1 MTRVLR
7 AAVDVEEKEE
17 EPEREI
23 VWAEVERVD
32 AVDRPATGRKW
43 LIVKGEEGGET
54 MQLSDFETIVR
65 AALNQLYAES
75 QSGRIRLSE
84 EAAQALNAIVALV
97 GETDTLFAAAEEP
110 DEEPD
115 AAVSL
120 EAKAEEPVTESTE
133 EPVAARP
140 EETVAKEEEEA
151 VQRDGETA
159 SEKAEEGYG
168 YGYPDVQVFA
178 LMLAELRAI
187 RQLLEQLQQKQ
198 ASFQKAAPP
207 PSRQIEPVV
216 PETRRPKKWGE
227 GLFADVLF
235 G

>member
-1 MTRVLR
+1 VTRVLR

-23 VWAEVERVD
+23 VWAEIERVD

-84 EAAQALNAIVALV
+84 QAAQALNAIVALV
-97 GETDTLFAAAEEP
+97 GETDTLFAAAEEQE
-110 DEEPD
+110 EEPE
-115 AAVSL
+115 AAEP
-120 EAKAEEPVTESTE
+120 EAKAEEQAAESEDELTEMQVEAAVT
-133 EPVAARP
+133 
-140 EETVAKEEEEA
+140 KEEEPAAQQSEGA
-151 VQRDGETA
+151 A
-159 SEKAEEGYG
+159 EKAEQEGYG

-187 RQLLEQLQQKQ
+187 RQLLEQIQTKQ
-198 ASFQKAAPP
+198 ASVQKSAPP

-216 PETRRPKKWGE
+216 PETHRPKKWGE